1 MNLDIQCEC
10 LSDTQWKELLPQMQQ
25 VEVIRLDDCG
35 LTEVRCEDISSA
47 LQANPSLTELSLHNS
62 GLGDA
67 GLRRLLQA
75 LQGPAR
81 KIRKLSLQNCSLTA
95 AGCTAL
101 PGALRSLPSLLE
113 LHLSDNTLDEAG
125 LRLLCEGLRDP
136 QCHLERVQPEVSGSS
151 GVPGT
156 PPCPRPVVWG
166 PSSPAPP
173 SCSLEYCR
181 LTAAGCEPLAT
192 ALRARPGLRGLVLS
206 NNDLGEDG
214 VRALCGGL
222 LGARCPL
229 ETLRLAS
236 CGVTAANCKD
246 LCSLVAAKDS
256 LQELDLGENKLGD
269 AGVATLCP
277 GLLSPS
283 SRLKTLWLWECDIS
297 AEGCREIS
305 RVLHAKESLKE
316 LSLAGNEL
324 GDQGARLLC
333 KALREPGCR
342 LESLWVKT
350 CGLTHA
356 CCPDFSA
363 MLAQNKSLLEL
374 QLSNN
379 RLGDTGVQQL
389 CQGLGQPGA
398 TLQMLCLGDCEVT
411 DSGCTALASLLLS
424 SRSLREL
431 DLSNNC
437 MGDPG
442 VLQLVESLRQPG
454 CALRQLLLY
463 DIYLSEA
470 VDNHLK
476 ALEDSKPSL
485 RIIS

>member
-136 QCHLERVQPEVSGSS
+136 QCHLERVH
-151 GVPGT
+151 
-156 PPCPRPVVWG
+156 
-166 PSSPAPP
+166 
-173 SCSLEYCR
+173 LEYCR

>member
-1 MNLDIQCEC
+1 MNLDIQYEC
-10 LSDTQWKELLPQMQQ
+10 LSDTQWKELLPQIQQ

-62 GLGDA
+62 ELGDA
-67 GLRRLLQA
+67 GVRRLLQA
-75 LQGPAR
+75 LQGSAR
-81 KIRKLSLQNCSLTA
+81 KIRKL
-95 AGCTAL
+95 
-101 PGALRSLPSLLE
+101 
-113 LHLSDNTLDEAG
+113 
-125 LRLLCEGLRDP
+125 
-136 QCHLERVQPEVSGSS
+136 
-151 GVPGT
+151 
-156 PPCPRPVVWG
+156 
-166 PSSPAPP
+166 
-173 SCSLEYCR
+173 SLEYCR
-181 LTAAGCEPLAT
+181 LTAACCEPLAT
-192 ALRARPGLRGLVLS
+192 ALQAKPGLRELVLS
-206 NNDLGEDG
+206 NNDLSEDG
-214 VRALCGGL
+214 VQVLCRGL
-222 LGARCPL
+222 LDTSCPL
-229 ETLRLAS
+229 ETLKLAR
-236 CGVTAANCKD
+236 CGITAANCKD

-297 AEGCREIS
+297 AEGCKEIS

-350 CGLTHA
+350 CGLTDA

-389 CQGLGQPGA
+389 CQGLGQPRA

-442 VLQLVESLRQPG
+442 VLKLVESLRQPG
-454 CALRQLLLY
+454 CALRQLVLY
-463 DIYLSEA
+463 DIYLSVA